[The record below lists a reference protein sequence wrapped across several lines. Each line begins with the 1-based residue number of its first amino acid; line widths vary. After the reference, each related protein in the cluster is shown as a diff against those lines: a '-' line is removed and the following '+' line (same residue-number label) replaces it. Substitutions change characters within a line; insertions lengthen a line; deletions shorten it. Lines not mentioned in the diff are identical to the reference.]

1 MKKPLILIIIFSL
14 TYNSLFS
21 QRLRHTYRG
30 LSSDETYQDHL
41 LEFKSDSTLEIRTF
55 PRHMSQGFRIILKY
69 KKEKNKI
76 TLVDNVFSFEDSSKL
91 ISNGFKQF
99 LREPT
104 LIRKGNFWIDEEHK
118 TLYASNKKFEK
129 KYTLIY
135 IINGKKYRQET
146 SSPNAYGLLPND
158 INENKV
164 LNDTLAAL
172 TNKMDYH
179 TINVYKGLSAYR
191 KYGQKYIY
199 GVIVIERK

>member
-1 MKKPLILIIIFSL
+1 
-14 TYNSLFS
+14 
-21 QRLRHTYRG
+21 
-30 LSSDETYQDHL
+30 
-41 LEFKSDSTLEIRTF
+41 
-55 PRHMSQGFRIILKY
+55 MSQGFRIILKY